1 MPSEKLTPEEILAK
15 GRELHAKMVY
25 YAAHPA
31 EYHRD
36 QMRGMAK
43 QKREAAKRMAKHLP
57 EATDIQS
64 NGKYVGVAFTRN
76 NGERVIGS
84 YKLIGWGY
92 PPAAEWNP
100 RPARRRAVPDAAREN
115 LPPARE
121 EKPRS

>member
-43 QKREAAKRMAKHLP
+43 QKREVAKRMAKHLP

-64 NGKYVGVAFTRN
+64 NGKYVHVAFTRDD
-76 NGERVIGS
+76 GEQVVGI
-84 YKLIGWGY
+84 YKLCGWDC
-92 PPAAEWNP
+92 PPAIEWDQYSRR
-100 RPARRRAVPDAAREN
+100 RPARRRAAPDEG
-115 LPPARE
+115 
-121 EKPRS
+121 